1 MPEYNFDILIH
12 SLLWLLELHNNLK
25 CDYTVDKDYIFN
37 LLSISINLFNTII
50 LSGPTSVQI
59 KRFFFKLEIYILPIY
74 SLSYLSTEGC
84 FLHSSL
90 ELLESHGLEL
100 LESHGLE
107 LLESHGLDYGTAF
120 LIQ

>member
-1 MPEYNFDILIH
+1 MPEYSFDILLH

-25 CDYTVDKDYIFN
+25 CDYTVDIDYIFN
-37 LLSISINLFNTII
+37 LLSISFNLFNTII

-59 KRFFFKLEIYILPIY
+59 KRIFKKIGNILPIY
-74 SLSYLSTEGC
+74 SLLYLSTEGC
-84 FLHSSL
+84 FLNSSL

-100 LESHGLE
+100 LESRGLE